1 MKTNLFRLRWDQ
13 SSNLAFEP
21 DILASHQYVL
31 NHRRSDP
38 AEPERALIFAV
49 LAEAVETYQ
58 KFAFSNSRH
67 GRALFREAQAWLWD
81 DGTDGLFSFLNICA
95 MFGLD
100 PASLRRGL
108 SRWRAN
114 RCALPPQPR
123 VQLRSGRTR
132 ARKPISMLANEL
144 GSKHLRHRYLAAPL
158 NQLITPCPARPR

>member
-1 MKTNLFRLRWDQ
+1 MTKSLFRLRWDQ
-13 SSNLAFEP
+13 SSKLAFEP
-21 DILASHQYVL
+21 DILASHQYL
-31 NHRRSDP
+31 ANHRRSDP

-58 KFAFSNSRH
+58 KFAFSNSGR

-81 DGTDGLFSFLNICA
+81 DETDGLFSFLNICA

-114 RCALPPQPR
+114 RCNLSPQPR
-123 VQLRSGRTR
+123 IQLRSGRSR

-144 GSKHLRHRYLAAPL
+144 GSNHLRLRCLAAPL
-158 NQLITPCPARPR
+158 NQLMSRCPARPR